1 MQSLDPATIR
11 GRQVLTA
18 NGITPPD
25 AKGRVKHGRVGK
37 EGTRGP
43 TSVPQ
48 KPLVTQQEARKRQ
61 AQKDLKVLIDRVKTI
76 EQHINDPRL
85 PLALVVRLQQ
95 ERTARTEASAVLRRT
110 VCGV

>member
-48 KPLVTQQEARKRQ
+48 KPLVTKQEVRNRK
-61 AQKDLKVLIDRVKTI
+61 AQKDLKLQTDRVDTI
-76 EQHINDPRL
+76 EQHINNPRL
-85 PLALVVRLQQ
+85 PPDLVYKLQQ
-95 ERTARTEASAVLRRT
+95 ERIARTEAIAVQRRT
-110 VCGV
+110 VCAV